1 MVAVSEFDNIMFDCG
16 GQRDCTRNRFEG
28 GQLTVELVKTFDKTE
43 SRHAQCKLVLECD
56 RVATIRLLEYKLRQG
71 NCSHIHLTS

>member
-1 MVAVSEFDNIMFDCG
+1 VSEFDNIMFDCG
-16 GQRDCTRNRFEG
+16 GQRDCSRNRFEG
-28 GQLTVELVKTFDKTE
+28 GRLTVELVKTFDKTE

-56 RVATIRLLEYKLRQG
+56 RVATIRIRLLEYKLRQS